1 MADLK
6 GAGIHGPQDLLK
18 LPWDKSEAEISEG
31 KMPDKAEADRL
42 RNIMRQ
48 MNEKNG
54 IK

>member
-6 GAGIHGPQDLLK
+6 GAGIHEPEDLMP
-18 LPWDKSEAEISEG
+18 LPWDKSEAEISEA
-31 KMPDKAEADRL
+31 KIPDKAEADRL

>member
-6 GAGIHGPQDLLK
+6 GAGIHGPKDLMP
-18 LPWDKSEAEISEG
+18 LPLDKSEAETSEG
-31 KMPDKAEADRL
+31 KSPDKAEADRL

>member
-6 GAGIHGPQDLLK
+6 GAGIHSPQDLLK
-18 LPWDKSEAEISEG
+18 LPWDKSEAEISED
-31 KMPDKAEADRL
+31 KIPDKEEADRL